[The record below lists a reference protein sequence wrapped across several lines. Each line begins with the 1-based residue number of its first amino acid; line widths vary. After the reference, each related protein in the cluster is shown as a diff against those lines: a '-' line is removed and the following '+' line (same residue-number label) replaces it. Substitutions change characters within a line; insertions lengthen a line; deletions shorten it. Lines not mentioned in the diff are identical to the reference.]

1 MKTIS
6 LTRGQVAIVDDE
18 DYEYANQWRWHARR
32 GKGKNTFYASR
43 GMYCKDTRKMDILL
57 MHRVILRTPDG
68 KLTDHIN
75 GNGLDNRKENLR
87 ICSASE
93 NSSNQKL
100 RHARPM
106 KGVQWIERLRKWR
119 AYISAKKQRF
129 HLGLF
134 TNIGDAAEAYN
145 KAALKM
151 HGEYA
156 SLNDLS
162 KVKAMEEATA
172 EYIVIHRP
180 S

>member
-1 MKTIS
+1 
-6 LTRGQVAIVDDE
+6 
-18 DYEYANQWRWHARR
+18 
-32 GKGKNTFYASR
+32 
-43 GMYCKDTRKMDILL
+43 
-57 MHRVILRTPDG
+57 
-68 KLTDHIN
+68 
-75 GNGLDNRKENLR
+75 
-87 ICSASE
+87 
-93 NSSNQKL
+93 
-100 RHARPM
+100 M